1 MATRR
6 LRPYQQ
12 EAIAATH
19 EHWREWDK
27 ELLVMATGT
36 GKTYTAKCIIEDRL
50 NYGSVLFMAHRDE
63 LIEQARAT
71 FGDAGKVKGSITDI
85 RPITVGSVQTLINR
99 PRYEGFKT
107 VVIDEAHHAVS
118 DSYQR
123 VLAQYPDAKVLG
135 LTATPDRKGL
145 GKVFEGIAYEY
156 GLRQAVQE
164 GFLSKIVARTIPI
177 DIDLTKVKT
186 RVGDFEVTGLVEALK
201 PYLPEIAKSMAE
213 YAKDRKTV
221 VFLPLVRMAQEF
233 AEMLRSYGFDA
244 QEVDGQSPDR
254 KEKLEWFANA
264 GKGAVLT
271 NAMLLTEGWD
281 CPDTD
286 CVVVLRPTKVRSLYS
301 QMIGRGTRLAPGKS
315 DCLILDF
322 LWLST
327 RHDLCR
333 PASLITGNDEDAQKV
348 SEKAVEDELE
358 LFDALT
364 DVEEQRRNALAEA
377 IRANAK
383 RKARLVD
390 PLTFFVDVNEMA
402 LTDYEPE
409 WSWEKE
415 PASEK
420 QIKLIEQAGV
430 NTDGMCKGQASKIID
445 VILNRRRQGLATA
458 KQMHQL
464 EQRGFQNVGLWT
476 FEQASDMMGRLAKN
490 RWRVP
495 WGIDPATY
503 VPT

>member
-1 MATRR
+1 MATRQ

-19 EHWREWDK
+19 EHWREWDR

-50 NYGSVLFMAHRDE
+50 SNGSVLFMAHRDE
-63 LIEQARAT
+63 LIEQARST
-71 FGDAGKVKGSITDI
+71 FGDAGKIKGPVEDV

-99 PRYEGFKT
+99 PRYDGFKT
-107 VVIDEAHHAVS
+107 LVIDEAHHAVS

-123 VLAQYPDAKVLG
+123 ILAQYPDAKVLG

-145 GKVFEGIAYEY
+145 GKVFDGIAYEY
-156 GLRQAVQE
+156 GLRSAVQD
-164 GFLSKIVARTIPI
+164 GYLSPIVARTVPI
-177 DIDLTKVKT
+177 DIDITQVKT
-186 RVGDFEVTGLVEALK
+186 RAGDYEVGGLVEALD
-201 PYLPEIAKSMAE
+201 PYLPEIARAMSEHAM
-213 YAKDRKTV
+213 DRKTI

-233 AEMLRSYGFDA
+233 AEMLRGHGFDA
-244 QEVDGQSPDR
+244 QEIDGQSPDR
-254 KEKLEWFANA
+254 KEKLEWFSKAS
-264 GKGAVLT
+264 KGAVMC
-271 NAMLLTEGWD
+271 NAMLLTEGYD
-281 CPDTD
+281 CPDVD

-301 QMIGRGTRLAPGKS
+301 QMVGRGTRLAPNK
-315 DCLILDF
+315 DNCLILDF

-333 PASLITGNDEDAQKV
+333 PASLITGNDEDAERV

-390 PLTFFVDVNEMA
+390 PLTFFVDVNELA
-402 LTDYEPE
+402 LTDYTPE
-409 WSWEKE
+409 FPWETQ
-415 PASEK
+415 PASDK
-420 QIKLIEQAGV
+420 QIKLIENAGI

-445 VILNRRRQGLATA
+445 VILNRRKQGLATA
-458 KQMHQL
+458 KQMRML
-464 EQRGFQNVGLWT
+464 EQKGFQNVGLWT

-495 WGIDPATY
+495 YNINPTTY
-503 VPT
+503 IPT

>member
-1 MATRR
+1 M
-6 LRPYQQ
+6 
-12 EAIAATH
+12 
-19 EHWREWDK
+19 
-27 ELLVMATGT
+27 
-36 GKTYTAKCIIEDRL
+36 
-50 NYGSVLFMAHRDE
+50 
-63 LIEQARAT
+63 
-71 FGDAGKVKGSITDI
+71 
-85 RPITVGSVQTLINR
+85 
-99 PRYEGFKT
+99 
-107 VVIDEAHHAVS
+107 
-118 DSYQR
+118 
-123 VLAQYPDAKVLG
+123 
-135 LTATPDRKGL
+135 
-145 GKVFEGIAYEY
+145 
-156 GLRQAVQE
+156 
-164 GFLSKIVARTIPI
+164 
-177 DIDLTKVKT
+177 
-186 RVGDFEVTGLVEALK
+186 TGLVEALE

-301 QMIGRGTRLAPGKS
+301 QMIGRGTRLAPNKAN
-315 DCLILDF
+315 CLILDF

-327 RHDLCR
+327 KHDLCR
-333 PASLITGNDEDAQKV
+333 PASLITGNDEDAQRV
-348 SEKAVEDELE
+348 SERAVKDELE

-364 DVEEQRRNALAEA
+364 DVEEQRRNALADA

-390 PLTFFVDVNEMA
+390 PLTFFVDVNEVA

-409 WSWEKE
+409 WPWEKE

-445 VILNRRRQGLATA
+445 VILNRRKQGLATA
-458 KQMHQL
+458 KQMRML
-464 EQRGFQNVGLWT
+464 ESKGFQNVGLWT
-476 FEQASDMMGRLAKN
+476 FEQASQMMGVLAQN

-495 WGIDPATY
+495 WGIDPTTY